1 MSTNAPLG
9 VLEGY
14 KVLDLSQY
22 VAGPTATLMMAEM
35 GAEIIKVELAPGGDK
50 TRFLPVQIDGRSG
63 YYVQHN
69 RGKKSLCIDAKS
81 PEGLA
86 ILKALVAKVDVV
98 MENFAPGVIGRMG
111 LGWETV
117 KAINP
122 RAIMC
127 SVSAFGQTGPL
138 ANQPGFDTLGAA
150 YAGITSMGGE
160 ANGPPYVPM
169 AAVGDV
175 STGAHAM
182 GAIACALLYRERT
195 GRGQYLDLSLL
206 DTYFHYHDLN
216 VQMYGLTKGEYKPTR
231 AGLHSF
237 YNAPVGIF
245 KAKDGYLIIQCPR
258 DDMFAGLCTAMGQPQ
273 LTQDSRFVDNESRV
287 KNFRALIE
295 IIENWLASMPSDA
308 AALTAIQEQRV
319 PCAPVLSVEQAINH
333 PHLRER
339 GTVRKVHDRIL
350 GEFDLPGF
358 ALRFSEFPTPLNL
371 QAPFLGEH
379 NAEILGHYLGYSSEQ
394 IEELEHRG
402 VLHHGER

>member
-1 MSTNAPLG
+1 
-9 VLEGY
+9 
-14 KVLDLSQY
+14 
-22 VAGPTATLMMAEM
+22 MMAEM
-35 GAEIIKVELAPGGDK
+35 GAEIIKVELSPDGDK

-122 RAIMC
+122 RVIMC

-160 ANGPPYVPM
+160 PNGPPYSTM

-216 VQMYGLTKGEYKPTR
+216 VQMHSLTKGEYKPHR

-237 YNAPVGIF
+237 YVAPVGIF
-245 KAKDGYLIIQCPR
+245 KAKDGYLIILCPR
-258 DDMFAGLCTAMGQPQ
+258 DDIFAGLCKAMGQPH
-273 LTQDSRFVDNESRV
+273 LTQDARFIDNDSRL
-287 KNFRALIE
+287 KNFRLLVE
-295 IIENWLASMPSDA
+295 IIENWIASMPSNA
-308 AALTAIQEQRV
+308 AALTAMQENRV
-319 PCAPVLSVEQAINH
+319 PCAPVLSVEEAVNH

-339 GTVRKVHDRIL
+339 GTVRKVHDRVL
-350 GEFDLPGF
+350 GDFDVPGF

-379 NAEILGHYLGYSSEQ
+379 NAEILGHYLDYS
-394 IEELEHRG
+394 EEKIADLERRG
-402 VLHHGER
+402 VLHHGQR

>member
-1 MSTNAPLG
+1 MSTDAPLG

-14 KVLDLSQY
+14 KVLDLTQY

-50 TRFLPVQIDGRSG
+50 TRFLPVQIEGRSG

-122 RAIMC
+122 RVIMC

-182 GAIACALLYRERT
+182 GAIACALLYRERS

-216 VQMYGLTKGEYKPTR
+216 VQMHSLTRGEYKPTR

-237 YNAPVGIF
+237 YVAPVGIF
-245 KAKDGYLIIQCPR
+245 KGQDGYLIILCPR
-258 DDMFAGLCTAMGQPQ
+258 DDMFAGLCSAMGQPQ
-273 LTQDSRFVDNESRV
+273 LTQDSRFLDNESRV
-287 KNFRALIE
+287 KNFRALVE
-295 IIENWLASMPSDA
+295 IIENWIASMPSDA
-308 AALTAIQEQRV
+308 AALAAIQEHRV
-319 PCAPVLSVEQAINH
+319 PCAPVLSVEQAVNH

-339 GTVRKVHDRIL
+339 GTVRKVRDRIL

-379 NAEILGHYLGYSSEQ
+379 NAEILGHYLGYSREQ
-394 IEELEHRG
+394 IEELERRG
-402 VLHHGER
+402 VLHHAPR